1 MRQFPRLDWLY
12 DANDTFLIGSR
23 VPSLADLQST
33 VSPSFQMGCSTARP
47 SQRTGAVRRTMIS
60 SPRRSRPARCLTS
73 TAPGCAAASSASPLG
88 LGAAAETVWL
98 LRSGRGA
105 GRELWRIQYAP
116 LRTVF
121 GRLQDPDD
129 LLTAVAWLTVM
140 NLMNGRNTDGRF
152 RCLVNHDG
160 IFDCATTYYTTE
172 EL

>member
-1 MRQFPRLDWLY
+1 M
-12 DANDTFLIGSR
+12 
-23 VPSLADLQST
+23 
-33 VSPSFQMGCSTARP
+33 
-47 SQRTGAVRRTMIS
+47 RRTMIS

-121 GRLQDPDD
+121 GRLQDPDEV
-129 LLTAVAWLTVM
+129 LTTVAWLTVM

>member
-1 MRQFPRLDWLY
+1 M
-12 DANDTFLIGSR
+12 
-23 VPSLADLQST
+23 
-33 VSPSFQMGCSTARP
+33 
-47 SQRTGAVRRTMIS
+47 
-60 SPRRSRPARCLTS
+60 
-73 TAPGCAAASSASPLG
+73 G

-98 LRSGRGA
+98 LQSGRGA

-121 GRLQDPDD
+121 GRLQDPDEV
-129 LLTAVAWLTVM
+129 LTTVAWLTVM

>member
-1 MRQFPRLDWLY
+1 M
-12 DANDTFLIGSR
+12 
-23 VPSLADLQST
+23 PSLADLQSIAIIPDGLQYREAISKDWSGAAYDDIIAAT
-33 VSPSFQMGCSTARP
+33 EQASTLPYVDRAR
-47 SQRTGAVRRTMIS
+47 VRRRLFRVPVGFGT
-60 SPRRSRPARCLTS
+60 T
-73 TAPGCAAASSASPLG
+73 
-88 LGAAAETVWL
+88 AETVWL

-121 GRLQDPDD
+121 GRLQDPDEV
-129 LLTAVAWLTVM
+129 LTTVAWLTVM